1 MYLMWKDKNKLK
13 IKVVSHKRTVSSQK
27 KMTTRQFTKLFIL
40 QNEPEP
46 KRYGLY

>member
-13 IKVVSHKRTVSSQK
+13 IKVVSDERTVSSK
-27 KMTTRQFTKLFIL
+27 NTTRQFAIFLIL
-40 QNEPEP
+40 QSEPEP

>member
-13 IKVVSHKRTVSSQK
+13 IKDVSYKRIVSSK
-27 KMTTRQFTKLFIL
+27 KTRLFTKFFIL